1 MIHLL
6 FAGLLLGSTPVGAG
20 LEHRVELP
28 HASGAVAAHYVGD
41 VIVRHRQTGAV
52 GAPGRPSTL
61 RCQWEAS
68 LTVERQARHASGS
81 AAMRSLRRDAVAKG
95 SRVGWCDASRGA
107 IEQEVAARSDEWQRH
122 MLALAEEDRAELLA
136 EIDRLH
142 GTRQG

>member
-6 FAGLLLGSTPVGAG
+6 AGLLLGATPVSAG

-41 VIVRHRQTGAV
+41 VVIRHRQTGAV

-61 RCQWEAS
+61 RCVWEAN
-68 LTVERQARHASGS
+68 LTVERHARHTSGS
-81 AAMRSLRRDAVAKG
+81 AAMRSLRRDAVATG
-95 SRVGWCDASRGA
+95 SRVGWCEGSRAA
-107 IEQEVAARSDEWQRH
+107 INEEVAARSDEWQRH
-122 MLALAEEDRAELLA
+122 MLALAEEDRADLLA

-142 GTRQG
+142 GARQG